1 MRRQLEEREGTGV
14 ARDRKERNAGG
25 RKRERA
31 IERACNAQIY
41 VCPLKRGGKERYMGG
56 ERKREDE
63 GGGGDC
69 TSHSSHR
76 RDIIREKKI
85 TRRRKILLPQ
95 SEVHRPWCD
104 SHEEY
109 ATISRAYNPSSSPYK
124 LQITD

>member
-41 VCPLKRGGKERYMGG
+41 VCPLERGGKERYMGG

-63 GGGGDC
+63 EGGGGGLYVPF
-69 TSHSSHR
+69 
-76 RDIIREKKI
+76 IAQAGYYQREENNAEKEDLI
-85 TRRRKILLPQ
+85 TTK
-95 SEVHRPWCD
+95 
-104 SHEEY
+104 
-109 ATISRAYNPSSSPYK
+109 
-124 LQITD
+124 